1 MAPRIAY
8 LRCHGMTDGSQEA
21 PMAEQE
27 HEHGKMDISTQE
39 KTFDGFVAAVGYG
52 ALVCI
57 LVLVFIG
64 LVNG

>member
-1 MAPRIAY
+1 
-8 LRCHGMTDGSQEA
+8 
-21 PMAEQE
+21 MAEQE